1 MSKLIALKE
10 KLAARQPVLST
21 TIANLGWSGIIQ
33 KVAAFNFDMMMFD
46 LEHGTLSVESVENL
60 LRMCRLCDLPSVVRV
75 PDCVPH
81 LISKTLD
88 MGADGIIFPMI
99 KTPDEANRLISYTLY
114 PPHGIRGFGPM
125 NAVDYGIKDIMGYV
139 KEHHKTMCR
148 FIQIEHIDAVRNL
161 DEIIK
166 NEYIDGYIVGAN
178 DLSGSMGRLGD
189 VFSDEVTAV
198 IKEVVAKLKAA
209 GKYVGISTG
218 DFSESTLKYWHDMGF
233 DMISAGADFDFLREG
248 FRQNRETLERAH
260 ING

>member
-1 MSKLIALKE
+1 MGKIAGLSGYDFIWIDMEHSYLPFEGLLNLI
-10 KLAARQPVLST
+10 
-21 TIANLGWSGIIQ
+21 
-33 KVAAFNFDMMMFD
+33 VAVHAGGGQVIVRAPQDD
-46 LEHGTLSVESVENL
+46 LTATKKILE
-60 LRMCRLCDLPSVVRV
+60 
-75 PDCVPH
+75 
-81 LISKTLD
+81 
-88 MGADGIIFPMI
+88 MGPDGIIFPMI

-248 FRQNRETLERAH
+248 FRQNRETLERVH

>member
-1 MSKLIALKE
+1 MLKSKLQNHEKTIGMHLNLNDVTIGRIAG
-10 KLAARQPVLST
+10 LSGYDF
-21 TIANLGWSGIIQ
+21 IWIDMEHSYLPFEGLLNLI
-33 KVAAFNFDMMMFD
+33 VAVHAGGGQVIVRAPQDD
-46 LEHGTLSVESVENL
+46 LTATKKILE
-60 LRMCRLCDLPSVVRV
+60 
-75 PDCVPH
+75 
-81 LISKTLD
+81 
-88 MGADGIIFPMI
+88 MGPDGIIFPMI

-248 FRQNRETLERAH
+248 FRQNRETLERVH